1 MTEAGAERGCGAEQ
15 EVLAGRA
22 SPQVLDYLLR
32 RRSTPVRILGL
43 PGPDEGQIRT
53 MLMAAARVPDHG
65 KLFPWR
71 FVVFVGAAR
80 EQAGDILR
88 RGWVA
93 REPGASP
100 AKLDLEAQRFLRAPV
115 VVGVISRLRAG
126 KANVW
131 EQTLSAGAVCQTL
144 CLAANAMGFGTNWL
158 TEWYAYSPVFRE
170 GIGLE
175 DRERVAG
182 FIYIGTPKEMP
193 EERQRPDVEALTR
206 FWAPGAL
213 RQPTDSYDRA
223 EGSVPVWPE
232 GLSSESPT

>member
-1 MTEAGAERGCGAEQ
+1 MRETDAEKGGASGRG
-15 EVLAGRA
+15 VLAGRA
-22 SPQVLDYLLR
+22 SAEVLDYVLR

-53 MLMAAARVPDHG
+53 MLKAAARVPDHG

-71 FVVFVGAAR
+71 FVVFTGAAR
-80 EQAGDILR
+80 EQVGDILR
-88 RGWVA
+88 RAWAA
-93 REPGASP
+93 REPEASP
-100 AKLDLEAQRFLRAPV
+100 AKLDLEAQRFMRAPV
-115 VVGVISRLRAG
+115 VVGVVSRLRAG

-158 TEWYAYSPVFRE
+158 TEWYAYSSVFRE

-182 FIYIGTPKEMP
+182 FIYIGTPKETP
-193 EERQRPDVEALTR
+193 EERERPDLEVLTR
-206 FWAPGAL
+206 FWSPGTL
-213 RQPTDSYDRA
+213 RQSTDSYDRA
-223 EGSVPVWPE
+223 EGSAPVWPE